1 MTFVRVAAKNDV
13 SAGKKI
19 GFKIGGKEILVVNLN
34 GKYFAI
40 GNKCTHMGCKLS
52 ESVLKGDSIECICHG
67 STFDIK
73 TGKVLKGPA
82 KSPEPVFKVKVEGN
96 EILVEV

>member
-1 MTFVRVAAKNDV
+1 MTFVRVAAKKDLP
-13 SAGKKI
+13 AGRKI
-19 GFKIGGKEILVVNLN
+19 GVKADGKEILVVNIN

-52 ESVLKGDSIECICHG
+52 DGLVKGENIECICHG

-73 TGKVLKGPA
+73 SGKVLKGPA
-82 KSPEPVFKVKVEGN
+82 KSSEPVFKVKIEGN
-96 EILVEV
+96 EVLVEL